1 MIPGPLSYRNLRETG
16 PRPHFSGSQSGTK
29 IEPDLRLGY
38 QSFLLAC
45 GDCFE
50 ILQGRPRG
58 GGYLTTI
65 WHRSA
70 AEGLKP

>member
-1 MIPGPLSYRNLRETG
+1 MGIPTPATSNLR
-16 PRPHFSGSQSGTK
+16 SGTILGSSQSGRK

-50 ILQGRPRG
+50 ILQGRPPG
-58 GGYLTTI
+58 GGYLTNI